1 MSIVDKVARW
11 KTGSDG
17 FFNFLE
23 DVKPVVRSSK
33 GGFIP
38 FVPGPRERAEIIQA
52 LDGDFATVVFSWP
65 RRHGKTATS
74 AMIILWRFLT
84 RRTEN
89 IAIVANSEKQVVSTA
104 FKLLR
109 EAFANTPF
117 LRKLTD
123 AGTIEV
129 GADYV
134 RFPSTSS
141 LIQAYSSN
149 PSALWGK
156 ALTAAQLS
164 ELHAAQG
171 AAVLEVLTGS
181 LLDSEGSMLL
191 IDSTVGPMS
200 SPLYGL
206 YQAHLAG
213 DDPSL
218 FFSHIQYAD
227 LDDACAKSP
236 PWIDPV
242 KLRAASRR
250 ILPQTFNLMHLN
262 RWGDASSLLISPDT
276 LALCTASSYQSDPK
290 MLAAGASYVV
300 SGGLDRAFGG
310 SKHGDATVTTAVV
323 MTVMDDEEHYF
334 VLDSDAVLFSR
345 LAGIKSNLK
354 RYHREWGMSRVGLET
369 YGAQDVYDWTQSEP
383 FADGAEL
390 VTPSRKTQYQAFTLL
405 ATAAAEGRLHIDPRF
420 ARLIEELKCFEI
432 TDDGKETVG
441 NEALPKFGHPRGKH
455 DDAVYSLAWAMFATR
470 EITLNPYE
478 LPGVR
483 CTDTG
488 PARLM
493 CALNGGDMIPM
504 CARSCRSMRRAFDLF
519 DQYAARSPR
528 NNLPVEAFIIDK
540 LKNVGSHTIAR

>member
-1 MSIVDKVARW
+1 MSISAMVSRW
-11 KTGSDG
+11 QNGSSG
-17 FFNFLE
+17 FFNFLD

-38 FVPGPRERAEIIQA
+38 FIPGPRERAEIVKA
-52 LDGDFATVVFSWP
+52 LDGDFSTVVFSWP

-74 AMIILWRFLT
+74 VMIILWRFLT

-89 IAIVANSEKQVVSTA
+89 IAIVANSEKQVVDTA
-104 FKLLR
+104 FRMLR
-109 EAFANTPF
+109 EAFDNTPA
-117 LRKLTD
+117 LKRLTD
-123 AGTIEV
+123 GGPIELGMDV
-129 GADYV
+129 I
-134 RFPSTSS
+134 RFPATSS
-141 LIQAYSSN
+141 VIQAFSAN

-156 ALTAAQLS
+156 KLTAAQIS
-164 ELHAAQG
+164 ELHAAKSDG
-171 AAVLEVLTGS
+171 VMEALLGS
-181 LLDSEGSMLL
+181 LIDTEGSILL

-200 SPLYGL
+200 SPLYVL
-206 YQAHLAG
+206 YQAHLKG

-227 LDDACAKSP
+227 LDDACANSP
-236 PWIDPV
+236 PWIDPN
-242 KLRAASRR
+242 KLRAASRQM
-250 ILPQTFNLMHLN
+250 LPQRFALFHFN
-262 RWGDASSLLISPDT
+262 RWGDASGLLIDAET
-276 LALCTASSYQSDPK
+276 LAKCSTESYLPDPK
-290 MLAAGASYVV
+290 ALAAGASYVV

-310 SKHGDATVTTAVV
+310 SKHGDSTITTAVV

-334 VLDSDAVLFSR
+334 VLDSDVVMFSR
-345 LAGIKSNLK
+345 LAGIKANLK
-354 RYHREWGMSRVGLET
+354 RYHRDWGMTRVGLET

-383 FADGAEL
+383 FAEGAEL
-390 VTPSRKTQYQAFTLL
+390 ITPSRKAQYQAFTLL

-420 ARLIEELKCFEI
+420 TRLLDELRFFEI

-441 NEALPKFGHPRGKH
+441 NEAIPKFGHPRGKH

-478 LPGVR
+478 LQGVR
-483 CTDTG
+483 CTDAG
-488 PARLM
+488 PTRHM
-493 CALNGGDMIPM
+493 CALNGGTVVPL

-540 LKNVGSHTIAR
+540 LKNTGSHTIAR